1 MAFELKITVKTVI
14 SDEDAEV
21 FLKDTS
27 DVWADDFDATLMA
40 QAEFVK
46 DALRE
51 PTNLGTD
58 WKVTE
63 IDDGGIALGAI
74 VLLLLY
80 PKS

>member
-1 MAFELKITVKTVI
+1 MAFELRITVKTVI

-63 IDDGGIALGAI
+63 IDDGGIANK
-74 VLLLLY
+74 VLKILIGGN
-80 PKS
+80 